1 MLQGCIITGHH
12 TRKPQT
18 QDTLA
23 GFTPAGRPPCP
34 PFPPRC
40 FHFHSVRHSFHY
52 HPQARAYVT
61 VTCSH
66 RDRSSYMRC
75 YFADTRLSL
84 AATPS
89 HLHLH
94 LSRVQL
100 WPSGGACV
108 SVSGTRSISNTKGS
122 ELELGLPQRGSEGGD
137 RVSEQRWWDFLSS
150 SLPCW
155 FVFMVT
161 DFHFHDAIDLVIVD
175 HPSFYPLT
183 CSDLLLHPSQIRVCS
198 SVYVCVFAVNGLVLA
213 IWSGLK
219 CANADV
225 NRPGCAQSLLFKPQN
240 NPHQLNAVWMLSVKN
255 VRKAEATFFVL
266 HALFSL
272 QLIDC
277 SPRAAA
283 SANLQS
289 AVRYRS
295 VPLGCMLMFS
305 FTLSSPKRWA
315 VGMNYKDVYASLK
328 TMRRPYGAGLHV
340 RGGNEGN
347 YGFIF
352 PRVI

>member
-1 MLQGCIITGHH
+1 MLDGWTGGWIYVPSSGYTRSPQYGVSGLLCNLWCFRVVLSLGIIQENHRLKT
-12 TRKPQT
+12 PL
-18 QDTLA
+18 QDLHLQEDH
-23 GFTPAGRPPCP
+23 PAL

-66 RDRSSYMRC
+66 RDRSSYIRC

-137 RVSEQRWWDFLSS
+137 RVSEQRWWDFFIFFSS
-150 SLPCW
+150 MSVCVYGYWLPFSRRYWPC
-155 FVFMVT
+155 
-161 DFHFHDAIDLVIVD
+161 HCRPPLILPIDLLRSST
-175 HPSFYPLT
+175 PSIADPCVF
-183 CSDLLLHPSQIRVCS
+183 VCVC
-198 SVYVCVFAVNGLVLA
+198 VYVCVFAVNGLVLA

-225 NRPGCAQSLLFKPQN
+225 NMPGCAQSLLFKPQN
-240 NPHQLNAVWMLSVKN
+240 NPHQLNAVWMLSVTKCEKS
-255 VRKAEATFFVL
+255 RGHIL
-266 HALFSL
+266 
-272 QLIDC
+272 C
-277 SPRAAA
+277 SPRA
-283 SANLQS
+283 
-289 AVRYRS
+289 
-295 VPLGCMLMFS
+295 F
-305 FTLSSPKRWA
+305 
-315 VGMNYKDVYASLK
+315 
-328 TMRRPYGAGLHV
+328 
-340 RGGNEGN
+340 
-347 YGFIF
+347 
-352 PRVI
+352 

>member
-1 MLQGCIITGHH
+1 M
-12 TRKPQT
+12 
-18 QDTLA
+18 
-23 GFTPAGRPPCP
+23 F
-34 PFPPRC
+34 
-40 FHFHSVRHSFHY
+40 V
-52 HPQARAYVT
+52 
-61 VTCSH
+61 
-66 RDRSSYMRC
+66 
-75 YFADTRLSL
+75 
-84 AATPS
+84 
-89 HLHLH
+89 
-94 LSRVQL
+94 
-100 WPSGGACV
+100 CV
-108 SVSGTRSISNTKGS
+108 
-122 ELELGLPQRGSEGGD
+122 
-137 RVSEQRWWDFLSS
+137 
-150 SLPCW
+150 C
-155 FVFMVT
+155 
-161 DFHFHDAIDLVIVD
+161 
-175 HPSFYPLT
+175 
-183 CSDLLLHPSQIRVCS
+183 
-198 SVYVCVFAVNGLVLA
+198 VCVFAVNGLVLA

-340 RGGNEGN
+340 RGGKWRKLWI
-347 YGFIF
+347 YF
-352 PRVI
+352 PTRHLKPLNQCCNTVVPMDFEAETHRQRILMSACQILIHRLLVLGLWCWCGVNWSVFWLADSVLDWHEDVDCCSIYVLGHQ